1 MVSRVRMTVLPGLLI
16 GLAGPPHVVSADERA
31 TDPGR
36 FPRLVRLLLLPEER
50 ALLDALK
57 DDRDRREFQKI
68 FWARRDP
75 TRGTAENEIE
85 TNARAVWKRADDLF
99 SYPNRK
105 GAETGCGQVLLLLGR
120 PEEVR
125 GPDAVRAPDVG
136 ARFDDLDYLR
146 QGARQAETWVYRDRA
161 GRPFHFTRA
170 ELLIGFDP
178 ECRFGEGGIVAD
190 DLGRAAAALVSRP
203 EIGYRRDAE
212 GRLVPLER
220 ALAAAPGAVDL
231 LTDPRSDF
239 PLSAETK
246 LVTRTP
252 KGVFVAG
259 LARIPSQEGAAPERV
274 VLAFRAGPPGGSTT
288 VTGSRESGL
297 APSADGSRVASWDLL
312 LTPGRHQVTLAALLP
327 ESGKGSTSSFD
338 VEVPD
343 LARPAALVASP
354 LILYP
359 DEPPAASAADPS
371 DPYVSFQVGARRL
384 RPRYGNVF
392 APQDA
397 LVVVALLFG
406 GRVDAAS
413 GRAAVRSRFTI
424 LKDGQTIA
432 RGGEDAFATPDAV
445 ASVGPIPLSGYAPGS
460 YVVHL
465 EVTDAVAN
473 TTLRQEAPLQ
483 IRAAQGKP

>member
-1 MVSRVRMTVLPGLLI
+1 
-16 GLAGPPHVVSADERA
+16 
-31 TDPGR
+31 
-36 FPRLVRLLLLPEER
+36 
-50 ALLDALK
+50 
-57 DDRDRREFQKI
+57 
-68 FWARRDP
+68 
-75 TRGTAENEIE
+75 
-85 TNARAVWKRADDLF
+85 
-99 SYPNRK
+99 
-105 GAETGCGQVLLLLGR
+105 
-120 PEEVR
+120 
-125 GPDAVRAPDVG
+125 
-136 ARFDDLDYLR
+136 
-146 QGARQAETWVYRDRA
+146 
-161 GRPFHFTRA
+161 
-170 ELLIGFDP
+170 
-178 ECRFGEGGIVAD
+178 
-190 DLGRAAAALVSRP
+190 
-203 EIGYRRDAE
+203 
-212 GRLVPLER
+212 
-220 ALAAAPGAVDL
+220 
-231 LTDPRSDF
+231 
-239 PLSAETK
+239 
-246 LVTRTP
+246 
-252 KGVFVAG
+252 
-259 LARIPSQEGAAPERV
+259 
-274 VLAFRAGPPGGSTT
+274 
-288 VTGSRESGL
+288 
-297 APSADGSRVASWDLL
+297 
-312 LTPGRHQVTLAALLP
+312 VTLAALLP

>member
-1 MVSRVRMTVLPGLLI
+1 MVSRVGMTLLVLLVSLTRTSHR
-16 GLAGPPHVVSADERA
+16 LSADERT

-36 FPRLVRLLLLPEER
+36 FPKLVRLLLLPEER
-50 ALLDALK
+50 TLLEGLK
-57 DDRDRREFQKI
+57 DDKDQREFQKI

-75 TRGTAENEIE
+75 TRGTAENEVE
-85 TNARAVWKRADDLF
+85 ANARAVWKRADDLF
-99 SYPNRK
+99 SYPNQK

-120 PEEVR
+120 PEEIR
-125 GPDAVRAPDVG
+125 GPDAVRAPDIG

-146 QGARQAETWVYRDRA
+146 QGARQAETWVYRNRA
-161 GRPFHFTRA
+161 GRPFRFTRA
-170 ELLIGFDP
+170 ELLIGLDA
-178 ECRFGEGGIVAD
+178 ECRFGEGGIVAE
-190 DLGRAAAALVSRP
+190 DLGRAAAALVTRP

-212 GRLVPLER
+212 GRLVSLER

-231 LTDPRSDF
+231 LTEPRSDF
-239 PLSAETK
+239 ALAAETK
-246 LVTRTP
+246 LVTRAP

-274 VLAFRAGPPGGSTT
+274 VLAFRAGEPGGAAT
-288 VTGSRESGL
+288 VTGSRDSRL
-297 APSADGSRVASWDLL
+297 APVADGALVASWDLL
-312 LTPGRHQVTLAALLP
+312 LTPGRHRVTLAALLP
-327 ESGKGSTSSFD
+327 ESGKGSTASFE

-343 LARPAALVASP
+343 LARPAALVVSP
-354 LILYP
+354 LVLYP
-359 DEPPAASAADPS
+359 DEPAAAADPS
-371 DPYVSFQVGARRL
+371 DPYASFQVGAKRL
-384 RPRYGNVF
+384 HPRYGNMF

-406 GRVDAAS
+406 ARVDATT
-413 GRAAVRSRFTI
+413 GRASLRSRFTI

-432 RGGEDAFATPDAV
+432 RSGEDTFATPDAV

-465 EVTDAVAN
+465 DVTDAVAN
-473 TTLRQEAPLQ
+473 TTVRQEAPLQ